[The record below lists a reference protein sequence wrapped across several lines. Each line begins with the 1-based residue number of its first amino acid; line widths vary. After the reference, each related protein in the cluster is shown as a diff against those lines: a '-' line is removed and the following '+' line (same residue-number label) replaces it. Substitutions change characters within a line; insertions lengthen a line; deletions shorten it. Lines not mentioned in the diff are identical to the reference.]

1 MEHIISR
8 PGTAFKMN
16 NFDTLRYGYNDVD
29 CEESKPSLANMVR
42 FVALIRC

>member
-1 MEHIISR
+1 MDIIQ
-8 PGTAFKMN
+8 
-16 NFDTLRYGYNDVD
+16 YNDVD